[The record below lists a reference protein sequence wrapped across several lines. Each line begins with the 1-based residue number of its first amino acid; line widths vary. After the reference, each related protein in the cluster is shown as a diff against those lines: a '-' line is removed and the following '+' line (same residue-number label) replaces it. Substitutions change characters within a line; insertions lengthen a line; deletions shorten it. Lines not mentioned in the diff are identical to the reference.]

1 MNPATAADGTLVDK
15 KSRPDDE
22 RSTLYVVS
30 VTKFILLYALTAGG
44 YVFYWSYRN
53 WASYKEVSGAPIMPV
68 MRAVFWPFF
77 ILSLFDKVQNG
88 LDMTG
93 RSYFWHPETRG
104 LLIMLLVMFAV
115 LVSLFFNRPTDTVF
129 VFVANVVLIASC
141 CAMFVEAQRA
151 INMLG
156 GDPQGSHNSAFTCS
170 NVVWMVVGVLYMV
183 FVAYLV
189 FMFEG

>member
-1 MNPATAADGTLVDK
+1 M
-15 KSRPDDE
+15 
-22 RSTLYVVS
+22 
-30 VTKFILLYALTAGG
+30 
-44 YVFYWSYRN
+44 
-53 WASYKEVSGAPIMPV
+53 
-68 MRAVFWPFF
+68 
-77 ILSLFDKVQNG
+77 
-88 LDMTG
+88 
-93 RSYFWHPETRG
+93 
-104 LLIMLLVMFAV
+104 

-170 NVVWMVVGVLYMV
+170 NVVWMVVGVLYMA